1 MCVPGTSEKG
11 WLTLVPSHL
20 GTNTQFLDTQALAST
35 GASLANN
42 THTFTRAVSEDGLVV
57 APVAHRAR
65 VWREAAASMLAT
77 WSLESKPEV
86 CGGGHR
92 TRGEASCLC
101 ANCPG
106 APANNTRA
114 SVPWKTPPPR
124 AWRKYS
130 YGLLT
135 ISMMK
140 AVFSEILVLCWKS
153 VKWPLRI
160 KLLAR
165 NVNRKSDQSVYSNG
179 EKVVLKK
186 VKLDVTIFI
195 SVDSKA
201 WAGLLLKGEKW
212 ELTPIIETIPAE
224 RQISISLDD
233 PSQGS
238 YIPPWSVN
246 FSSWEVTIAHKSH
259 YHAPTNDV
267 VLEKQQDV
275 RMNSVSAQKD

>member
-1 MCVPGTSEKG
+1 MKPPPRHWCSVCAWHIWKRLADPGSLTPRYKYSVLRHTSLSKHWGKFGQQHTHLYQGCVRR
-11 WLTLVPSHL
+11 WPSGGSYGSQSH
-20 GTNTQFLDTQALAST
+20 
-35 GASLANN
+35 
-42 THTFTRAVSEDGLVV
+42 
-57 APVAHRAR
+57 R

-86 CGGGHR
+86 CGGGGGGGGHR

-135 ISMMK
+135 TSMMK

-238 YIPPWSVN
+238 
-246 FSSWEVTIAHKSH
+246 
-259 YHAPTNDV
+259 
-267 VLEKQQDV
+267 
-275 RMNSVSAQKD
+275 